1 MEQTSTEKED
11 MIMNLEAMR
20 GVKEACNNCKHA
32 VVRNGRHFCGKRGHI
47 TTSESICKMWER
59 KEKND
64 K

>member
-1 MEQTSTEKED
+1 
-11 MIMNLEAMR
+11 MIVKLEAMK
-20 GVKEACNNCKHA
+20 GLKEACNNCKHA